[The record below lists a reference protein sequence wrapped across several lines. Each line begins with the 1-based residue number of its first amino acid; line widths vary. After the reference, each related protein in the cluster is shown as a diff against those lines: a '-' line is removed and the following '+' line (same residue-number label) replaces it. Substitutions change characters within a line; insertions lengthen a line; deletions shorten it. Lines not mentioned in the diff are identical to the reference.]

1 MANTLND
8 LYLKYTNK
16 VVSSLEKDRYFQY
29 MYEILSAGDNR
40 FQHSSQVMHKQI
52 DEKWLNT
59 IEDSLDSINNIIE
72 KPRRFITTKEE
83 VVPVSLAKKITAD
96 SVRHLSQN
104 TQFIAASEDGD
115 VHPTRILNV
124 TMDETYDL
132 YENRF
137 IYHLIQRLVTFID
150 KRTDVLFWST
160 GDEKRNVMTM
170 ESKIE
175 DGYEEIEY
183 KLEMRIK
190 NRQSFAEN
198 ESDNMTLFMRID
210 RVRRRVMALKNSS
223 FCSIMAGCSKVR
235 SPIQRTNLIMKD
247 PDYRN
252 CYKLWQFIES
262 YDEVGYSI
270 DIRNTNIEYDE
281 DYLTNMYINLITN
294 YVVFKSLLEMDK
306 RDVLSE
312 TVKKHK
318 VLKPKFVKVIN
329 EEEVNPE
336 DFDLEDVEVRQ
347 VIVEEVT
354 KAQLELQKKYDELQ
368 KTANE
373 IASQRDEMG
382 SRLETLAYQLE
393 TQLDDSERKLNEQKA
408 RLVEEQKKKE
418 EKLNLLRQ
426 EALDRVNAL
435 TETIVDY
442 EAKLQA
448 QHNTNQALTSEN
460 QKLVQARSVLD
471 SEKTALQERVQ
482 TLEADLKEAVSLK
495 ENALA
500 QAQADAKEKQ
510 QALAEKEEALKQC
523 QAAVDQAKSDRMLKE
538 AAELNLRA
546 QISARENADAQKAKT
561 EKANSELKDTIVTK
575 DEEIAQ
581 LKRKLE
587 QLNSENRTLF
597 SKLDREKSQRKESE
611 AKVRELTS
619 TLKKS
624 EKQNTKLINEVESER
639 KLRMKAEKKAEGT
652 VLSRYIIAK
661 LNGSNHEENGI

>member
-29 MYEILSAGDNR
+29 MFEMLAAGDNR

-52 DEKWLNT
+52 DEKWLNA
-59 IEDSLDSINNIIE
+59 IEESLDSINNIIE

-83 VVPVSLAKKITAD
+83 VVPVSLAKKISAD
-96 SVRHLSQN
+96 SIRHLSKN
-104 TQFIAASEDGD
+104 TQFIASSEDGD
-115 VHPTRILNV
+115 IHPTRILNV

-183 KLEMRIK
+183 RLEMKIK

-198 ESDNMTLFMRID
+198 ESDNMSLFMRID
-210 RVRRRVMALKNSS
+210 RIRRRVMALKNSS
-223 FCSIMAGCSKVR
+223 FCSIMSGCSKVR

-247 PDYRN
+247 PDYRK

-262 YDEVGYSI
+262 YEDVGYSI

-312 TVKKHK
+312 TLKKHK

-329 EEEVNPE
+329 EEEVKAE

-354 KAQLELQKKYDELQ
+354 KAQLELQKKFDALHAQLSEVVQ
-368 KTANE
+368 
-373 IASQRDEMG
+373 QRDDMG
-382 SRLETLAYQLE
+382 SQLETLGYQLE
-393 TQLDDSERKLNEQKA
+393 TQLEDSERKLKEQKEKLTA
-408 RLVEEQKKKE
+408 AHKEKE
-418 EKLNLLRQ
+418 EKLSLLRQ
-426 EALDRVNAL
+426 EALDQV
-435 TETIVDY
+435 
-442 EAKLQA
+442 
-448 QHNTNQALTSEN
+448 
-460 QKLVQARSVLD
+460 
-471 SEKTALQERVQ
+471 TALMAELEEKKIQ
-482 TLEADLKEAVSLK
+482 TQQQLHIIDELRNEKDEFVSDISSLK
-495 ENALA
+495 EENQSLTIQNNSLNERCITVEQENKQLLVQYE
-500 QAQADAKEKQ
+500 QASEDKKQAEVDKE
-510 QALAEKEEALKQC
+510 AAMKQC
-523 QAAVDQAKSDRMLKE
+523 REAEDQAKRDQMLKE
-538 AAELNLRA
+538 AAELNLQA
-546 QISARENADAQKAKT
+546 QIRAKQDTDLENQKLLKEKEELQNTIAD
-561 EKANSELKDTIVTK
+561 KDA
-575 DEEIAQ
+575 EIAALQ
-581 LKRKLE
+581 KKLE
-587 QLNSENRTLF
+587 QLSAETRSVST
-597 SKLDREKSQRKESE
+597 KLDKEKSQRKESD
-611 AKVRELTS
+611 AKVRELTAS
-619 TLKKS
+619 LKKS
-624 EKQNTKLINEVESER
+624 ETLCTKLSDEVESEKKR
-639 KLRMKAEKKAEGT
+639 RMKAEKKAGGT

-661 LNGSNHEENGI
+661 LNGSANEENS

>member
-29 MYEILSAGDNR
+29 MFEMLSAGDNR

-52 DEKWLNT
+52 DEKWLNA
-59 IEDSLDSINNIIE
+59 IEESLDSINNIIE

-83 VVPVSLAKKITAD
+83 VVPVSLAKKISAD
-96 SVRHLSQN
+96 SIRHLSQN
-104 TQFIAASEDGD
+104 TQFIASSEDGD
-115 VHPTRILNV
+115 IHPTRILNV
-124 TMDETYDL
+124 AMDETYDL

-183 KLEMRIK
+183 RLEMKIK

-198 ESDNMTLFMRID
+198 ESDNMSLFMRID
-210 RVRRRVMALKNSS
+210 RIRRRVMALKNSS
-223 FCSIMAGCSKVR
+223 FCSIMSGCSKVR

-247 PDYRN
+247 PDYRK

-262 YDEVGYSI
+262 YEDVGYSI

-312 TVKKHK
+312 TLKKHK

-329 EEEVNPE
+329 EEEVKAE

-354 KAQLELQKKYDELQ
+354 KAQLELQKKFDALHAQLSEVVQ
-368 KTANE
+368 
-373 IASQRDEMG
+373 QRDDMG
-382 SRLETLAYQLE
+382 SQLETLGYQLE
-393 TQLDDSERKLNEQKA
+393 TQLEDSERKLKEQKEKLTA
-408 RLVEEQKKKE
+408 AHKEKE
-418 EKLNLLRQ
+418 EKLSLLRQ
-426 EALDRVNAL
+426 EALDQV
-435 TETIVDY
+435 
-442 EAKLQA
+442 
-448 QHNTNQALTSEN
+448 
-460 QKLVQARSVLD
+460 
-471 SEKTALQERVQ
+471 TALMAELEEKKIQ
-482 TLEADLKEAVSLK
+482 TQQQMHIIDELRNEKDEFVSDISSLK
-495 ENALA
+495 EENQSLTIQNNSLTERCLTVEQENKQLLVQYE
-500 QAQADAKEKQ
+500 QASEDKKQAEVDKE
-510 QALAEKEEALKQC
+510 AAMKQC
-523 QAAVDQAKSDRMLKE
+523 REAEDQAKRDQMLKE
-538 AAELNLRA
+538 AAELNLQA
-546 QISARENADAQKAKT
+546 QIRAKQDTDLENQKLLKDNEELQNTIADKDAQ
-561 EKANSELKDTIVTK
+561 
-575 DEEIAQ
+575 IAALQ
-581 LKRKLE
+581 KKLE
-587 QLNSENRTLF
+587 QLSAETRSVST
-597 SKLDREKSQRKESE
+597 KLDKEKSQRKESD
-611 AKVRELTS
+611 AKVRELTAS
-619 TLKKS
+619 LKKS
-624 EKQNTKLINEVESER
+624 ETLCTKLSDEVESEKKR
-639 KLRMKAEKKAEGT
+639 RMKAEKKAGGT

-661 LNGSNHEENGI
+661 LNGSANEENS

>member
-183 KLEMRIK
+183 KLEMKIK

-329 EEEVNPE
+329 EEEVKAE

-393 TQLDDSERKLNEQKA
+393 TQLDDSERKLKEQKA

-561 EKANSELKDTIVTK
+561 EQANSELKDTIVTK

-624 EKQNTKLINEVESER
+624 ETQNTKLINEVESER

>member
-29 MYEILSAGDNR
+29 MYEMLSAGDNR

-59 IEDSLDSINNIIE
+59 IEDTLDSINNIIE

-104 TQFIAASEDGD
+104 TQFIAATEDGD

-124 TMDETYDL
+124 TVDETYDL

-183 KLEMRIK
+183 KLEMKIK

-198 ESDNMTLFMRID
+198 ESDNMNLFMRID
-210 RVRRRVMALKNSS
+210 RVRRRVMALKTSS

-281 DYLTNMYINLITN
+281 DYLTNMYVNLITN

-312 TVKKHK
+312 TLKKHK

-329 EEEVNPE
+329 EEEVKPE

-354 KAQLELQKKYDELQ
+354 KAQLELQKKFDELNAKMQ
-368 KTANE
+368 DVVA
-373 IASQRDEMG
+373 QRDEMG
-382 SRLETLAYQLE
+382 SQLETLGYQLE
-393 TQLDDSERKLNEQKA
+393 TQLDDSERKLKEQRA
-408 RLVEEQKKKE
+408 
-418 EKLNLLRQ
+418 KLNEAYKEKETKLDLLRQ
-426 EALDRVNAL
+426 EAVDRAVAL
-435 TETIVDY
+435 EKEMQDYQQQIADQLKTNSELALANESLQKDNSSLSETNTDLHKQLSQLQMEYQQACDTRDQALQTAESY
-442 EAKLQA
+442 EKAKLQA
-448 QHNTNQALTSEN
+448 
-460 QKLVQARSVLD
+460 
-471 SEKTALQERVQ
+471 
-482 TLEADLKEAVSLK
+482 
-495 ENALA
+495 
-500 QAQADAKEKQ
+500 
-510 QALAEKEEALKQC
+510 
-523 QAAVDQAKSDRMLKE
+523 
-538 AAELNLRA
+538 
-546 QISARENADAQKAKT
+546 
-561 EKANSELKDTIVTK
+561 
-575 DEEIAQ
+575 
-581 LKRKLE
+581 
-587 QLNSENRTLF
+587 
-597 SKLDREKSQRKESE
+597 
-611 AKVRELTS
+611 
-619 TLKKS
+619 
-624 EKQNTKLINEVESER
+624 
-639 KLRMKAEKKAEGT
+639 
-652 VLSRYIIAK
+652 
-661 LNGSNHEENGI
+661 

>member
-29 MYEILSAGDNR
+29 MYEMLSAGDNR

-59 IEDSLDSINNIIE
+59 IEDTLDSINNIIE

-104 TQFIAASEDGD
+104 TQFIAATEDGD
-115 VHPTRILNV
+115 VHPTRVLNV
-124 TMDETYDL
+124 TVDETYDL

-183 KLEMRIK
+183 KLEMKIK

-198 ESDNMTLFMRID
+198 ESDNMNLFMRID
-210 RVRRRVMALKNSS
+210 RVRRRVMALKTSS

-281 DYLTNMYINLITN
+281 DYLTNMYVNLITN

-312 TVKKHK
+312 TLKKHK

-329 EEEVNPE
+329 EEEVKPE

-354 KAQLELQKKYDELQ
+354 KAQLELQKKFDELNAKMQ
-368 KTANE
+368 DVVA
-373 IASQRDEMG
+373 QRDEMG
-382 SRLETLAYQLE
+382 SQLETLGYQLE
-393 TQLDDSERKLNEQKA
+393 TQLDDSERKLKEQRA
-408 RLVEEQKKKE
+408 
-418 EKLNLLRQ
+418 KLNETHKEKEAKLDLLRQ
-426 EALDRVNAL
+426 EAVDRAVALEKEMQDYQQQIADQLKTNSELALVNESLQKDNSSLSETNTDLHKQLSQLQMEYQQACDTRDQAL
-435 TETIVDY
+435 QMAESY
-442 EAKLQA
+442 EKAKLQA
-448 QHNTNQALTSEN
+448 EE
-460 QKLVQARSVLD
+460 
-471 SEKTALQERVQ
+471 EKETALRQY
-482 TLEADLKEAVSLK
+482 
-495 ENALA
+495 
-500 QAQADAKEKQ
+500 Q
-510 QALAEKEEALKQC
+510 QASDE
-523 QAAVDQAKSDRMLKE
+523 AKSDRMLKE
-538 AAELNLRA
+538 AAELNLQA
-546 QISARENADAQKAKT
+546 QLRVMHDIQDEN
-561 EKANSELKDTIVTK
+561 TK
-575 DEEIAQ
+575 IHNENTQLNAVIGERDEEIAA
-581 LKRKLE
+581 LKK
-587 QLNSENRTLF
+587 QIAVLNSEKRSL
-597 SKLDREKSQRKESE
+597 SDKLDKEKNQRKESD
-611 AKVRELTS
+611 AKVRSLQAD
-619 TLKKS
+619 LKKTDTACRNLN
-624 EKQNTKLINEVESER
+624 KEVESER
-639 KLRMKAEKKAEGT
+639 KLRLKAEKKAEGT

-661 LNGSNHEENGI
+661 LNGSANDENNS

>member
-29 MYEILSAGDNR
+29 MFEMLSAGDNR

-52 DEKWLNT
+52 DEKWLNA
-59 IEDSLDSINNIIE
+59 IEESLDSINNIIE

-83 VVPVSLAKKITAD
+83 VVPVSLAKKISAD
-96 SVRHLSQN
+96 SIRHLSKN
-104 TQFIAASEDGD
+104 TQFIASSEDGD
-115 VHPTRILNV
+115 IHPTRILNV
-124 TMDETYDL
+124 AMDETYDL

-183 KLEMRIK
+183 RLEMKIK

-198 ESDNMTLFMRID
+198 ESDNMSLFMRID
-210 RVRRRVMALKNSS
+210 RIRRRVMALKNSS
-223 FCSIMAGCSKVR
+223 LCSIMSGCSKVR

-247 PDYRN
+247 PDYRK

-262 YDEVGYSI
+262 YEDVGYSI

-312 TVKKHK
+312 TLKKHK

-329 EEEVNPE
+329 EEEVKAE

-354 KAQLELQKKYDELQ
+354 KAQLELQKKFDALHAQLSEVVQ
-368 KTANE
+368 
-373 IASQRDEMG
+373 QRDDMG
-382 SRLETLAYQLE
+382 SQLETLGYQLE
-393 TQLDDSERKLNEQKA
+393 TQLEDSERKLKEQKEKLTA
-408 RLVEEQKKKE
+408 AHKEKE
-418 EKLNLLRQ
+418 EKLSLLRQ
-426 EALDRVNAL
+426 EALDQV
-435 TETIVDY
+435 
-442 EAKLQA
+442 
-448 QHNTNQALTSEN
+448 
-460 QKLVQARSVLD
+460 
-471 SEKTALQERVQ
+471 TALMAELEEKKIQ
-482 TLEADLKEAVSLK
+482 TQQQLHIIDELRNEKDEFVSDISSLK
-495 ENALA
+495 EENQSLTIQNNSLNERCITVEQENKQLLVQYE
-500 QAQADAKEKQ
+500 QASEDKKQAEVDKE
-510 QALAEKEEALKQC
+510 AAMKQC
-523 QAAVDQAKSDRMLKE
+523 REAEDQAKRDQMLKE
-538 AAELNLRA
+538 AAELNLQA
-546 QISARENADAQKAKT
+546 QIRDKQDTDLENQKLLKEKEELQNTIAD
-561 EKANSELKDTIVTK
+561 KDA
-575 DEEIAQ
+575 EIAALQ
-581 LKRKLE
+581 KKLE
-587 QLNSENRTLF
+587 QLSAETRSVST
-597 SKLDREKSQRKESE
+597 KLDKEKSQRKESD
-611 AKVRELTS
+611 AKVRELTAS
-619 TLKKS
+619 LKKS
-624 EKQNTKLINEVESER
+624 ETLCTKLSDEVESEKKR
-639 KLRMKAEKKAEGT
+639 RMKAEKKAGGT

-661 LNGSNHEENGI
+661 LNGSANEENS

>member
-29 MYEILSAGDNR
+29 MFEMLAAGDNR

-52 DEKWLNT
+52 DEKWLNA
-59 IEDSLDSINNIIE
+59 IEESLDSINNIIE

-83 VVPVSLAKKITAD
+83 VVPVSLAKKISAD
-96 SVRHLSQN
+96 SIRHLSKN
-104 TQFIAASEDGD
+104 TQFIASSEDGD
-115 VHPTRILNV
+115 IHPTRILNV
-124 TMDETYDL
+124 AMDETYDL

-183 KLEMRIK
+183 RLEMKIK

-198 ESDNMTLFMRID
+198 ESDNMSLFMRID
-210 RVRRRVMALKNSS
+210 RIRRRVMALKNSS
-223 FCSIMAGCSKVR
+223 FCSIMSGCSKVR

-247 PDYRN
+247 PDYRK

-262 YDEVGYSI
+262 YEDVGYSI

-312 TVKKHK
+312 TLKKHK

-329 EEEVNPE
+329 EEEVKAE

-354 KAQLELQKKYDELQ
+354 KAQLELQKKFDALHAQLSEVVQ
-368 KTANE
+368 
-373 IASQRDEMG
+373 QRDDMG
-382 SRLETLAYQLE
+382 SQLETLGYQLE
-393 TQLDDSERKLNEQKA
+393 TQLEDSERKLKEQKEKLTA
-408 RLVEEQKKKE
+408 AHKEKE
-418 EKLNLLRQ
+418 EKLSLLRQ
-426 EALDRVNAL
+426 EALDQV
-435 TETIVDY
+435 
-442 EAKLQA
+442 
-448 QHNTNQALTSEN
+448 
-460 QKLVQARSVLD
+460 
-471 SEKTALQERVQ
+471 TALMAELEEKKIQ
-482 TLEADLKEAVSLK
+482 TQQQMHIIDELRNEKDEFVSDISSLK
-495 ENALA
+495 EENQSLTIQNNSLTERCLTVEQENKQLLVQYE
-500 QAQADAKEKQ
+500 QASEDKKQAEVDKE
-510 QALAEKEEALKQC
+510 AAMKQC
-523 QAAVDQAKSDRMLKE
+523 REAEDQAKRDQMLKE
-538 AAELNLRA
+538 AAELNLQA
-546 QISARENADAQKAKT
+546 QIRAKQDTDLENQKLLKDNEELQNTIADKDAQ
-561 EKANSELKDTIVTK
+561 
-575 DEEIAQ
+575 IAALQ
-581 LKRKLE
+581 KKLE
-587 QLNSENRTLF
+587 QLSAENRSVST
-597 SKLDREKSQRKESE
+597 KLDKEKSQRKESD
-611 AKVRELTS
+611 AKVRELTAS
-619 TLKKS
+619 LKKS
-624 EKQNTKLINEVESER
+624 ETLCTKLSDEVESEKKR
-639 KLRMKAEKKAEGT
+639 RMKAEKKAGGT

-661 LNGSNHEENGI
+661 LNGSANEENS

>member
-29 MYEILSAGDNR
+29 MFEMLSAGDNR

-52 DEKWLNT
+52 DEKWLNA
-59 IEDSLDSINNIIE
+59 IEESLDSINNIIE

-83 VVPVSLAKKITAD
+83 VVPVSLAKKISAD
-96 SVRHLSQN
+96 SIRHLSKN
-104 TQFIAASEDGD
+104 TQFIASSEDGD
-115 VHPTRILNV
+115 IHPTRILNV
-124 TMDETYDL
+124 AMDETYDL

-183 KLEMRIK
+183 RLEMKIK

-198 ESDNMTLFMRID
+198 ESDNMSLFMRID
-210 RVRRRVMALKNSS
+210 RIRRRVMALKNSS
-223 FCSIMAGCSKVR
+223 FCSIMSGCSKVR

-247 PDYRN
+247 PDYRK

-262 YDEVGYSI
+262 YEDVGYSI

-312 TVKKHK
+312 TLKKHK

-329 EEEVNPE
+329 EEEVKAE

-354 KAQLELQKKYDELQ
+354 KAQLELQKKFDALHAQLSEVVQ
-368 KTANE
+368 
-373 IASQRDEMG
+373 QRDDMG
-382 SRLETLAYQLE
+382 SQLETLGYQLE
-393 TQLDDSERKLNEQKA
+393 TQLEDSERKLKEQKEKLTA
-408 RLVEEQKKKE
+408 AHKEKE
-418 EKLNLLRQ
+418 EKLSLLRQ
-426 EALDRVNAL
+426 EALDQV
-435 TETIVDY
+435 
-442 EAKLQA
+442 
-448 QHNTNQALTSEN
+448 
-460 QKLVQARSVLD
+460 
-471 SEKTALQERVQ
+471 TALMAELEEKKIQ
-482 TLEADLKEAVSLK
+482 TQQQLHIIDELRNEKDEFVSDISSLK
-495 ENALA
+495 EENQSLTIQNNSLNERCITVEQENKQLLVQYE
-500 QAQADAKEKQ
+500 QASEDKKQAEVDKE
-510 QALAEKEEALKQC
+510 AAIKQC
-523 QAAVDQAKSDRMLKE
+523 REAEDQAKRDQMLKE
-538 AAELNLRA
+538 AAELNLQA
-546 QISARENADAQKAKT
+546 QIRAKQDTDLENQKLLKEKEELQNTIAD
-561 EKANSELKDTIVTK
+561 KDA
-575 DEEIAQ
+575 EIAALQ
-581 LKRKLE
+581 KKLE
-587 QLNSENRTLF
+587 QLSAETRSVST
-597 SKLDREKSQRKESE
+597 KLDKEKSQRKESD
-611 AKVRELTS
+611 AKVRELTAS
-619 TLKKS
+619 LKKS
-624 EKQNTKLINEVESER
+624 ETLCTKLSDEVESEKKR
-639 KLRMKAEKKAEGT
+639 RMKAEKKAGGT

-661 LNGSNHEENGI
+661 LNGSANEENS

>member
-29 MYEILSAGDNR
+29 MYEMLSAGDNR

-104 TQFIAASEDGD
+104 TQFIAATEDGD

-124 TMDETYDL
+124 TVDETYDL

-170 ESKIE
+170 ESRIE
-175 DGYEEIEY
+175 DGYEQIEY
-183 KLEMRIK
+183 KLEMKIK

-198 ESDNMTLFMRID
+198 EADNMALFMRID
-210 RVRRRVMALKNSS
+210 RVRRRVMALKTSS

-262 YDEVGYSI
+262 YEEIGYSI

-312 TVKKHK
+312 TLKKHK

-329 EEEVNPE
+329 EEEVKAE
-336 DFDLEDVEVRQ
+336 DFDLEDVEVKQ

-354 KAQLELQKKYDELQ
+354 KAQLELQKRLDELNR
-368 KTANE
+368 KLAE
-373 IASQRDEMG
+373 IAGQRDEMG
-382 SRLETLAYQLE
+382 EKLETLAYQLE
-393 TQLDDSERKLNEQKA
+393 TQLDDSERKLKEQ
-408 RLVEEQKKKE
+408 RLKLMEVHKQKE
-418 EKLNLLRQ
+418 AKLNLLRQ
-426 EALDRVNAL
+426 EALDQVNGLLAEAADYRQKLQQKQMENEKLVSSNSAL
-435 TETIVDY
+435 MEENSQLVHTGNTLQADLASMKESCCNLEKEKQEAIQQ
-442 EAKLQA
+442 AKLNA
-448 QHNTNQALTSEN
+448 Q
-460 QKLVQARSVLD
+460 
-471 SEKTALQERVQ
+471 
-482 TLEADLKEAVSLK
+482 
-495 ENALA
+495 
-500 QAQADAKEKQ
+500 EKQ
-510 QALAEKEEALKQC
+510 QAFIEKEKALR
-523 QAAVDQAKSDRMLKE
+523 QAQQAVDQAKGDRMLKE
-538 AAELNLRA
+538 AAELNLQA
-546 QISARENADAQKAKT
+546 QVRAREDAQAAHKKEQKINDDLRNALT
-561 EKANSELKDTIVTK
+561 AK
-575 DEEIAQ
+575 DEEIAA
-581 LKRKLE
+581 LMKKLE
-587 QLNSENRTLF
+587 QLTGENHSLTD
-597 SKLDREKSQRKESE
+597 KLDHEKRVRKQSDG
-611 AKVRELTS
+611 KVRELQS
-619 TLKKS
+619 SLKKS
-624 EKQNTKLINEVESER
+624 ETLCNQLSDDLESER
-639 KLRMKAEKKAEGT
+639 KRRAKAEKKAEGT

-661 LNGSNHEENGI
+661 LNGSINEENDS

>member
-29 MYEILSAGDNR
+29 MFEMLSAGDNR

-52 DEKWLNT
+52 DEKWLNA
-59 IEDSLDSINNIIE
+59 IEESLDSINNIIE

-83 VVPVSLAKKITAD
+83 VVPVSLAKKISAD
-96 SVRHLSQN
+96 SIRHLSKN
-104 TQFIAASEDGD
+104 TQFIASSEDGD
-115 VHPTRILNV
+115 IHPTRILNV
-124 TMDETYDL
+124 AMDETYDL

-183 KLEMRIK
+183 RLEMKIK

-198 ESDNMTLFMRID
+198 ESDNMSLFMRID
-210 RVRRRVMALKNSS
+210 RIRRRVMALKNSS
-223 FCSIMAGCSKVR
+223 FCSIMSGCSKVR

-247 PDYRN
+247 PDYRK

-262 YDEVGYSI
+262 YEDVGYSI

-312 TVKKHK
+312 TLKKHK

-329 EEEVNPE
+329 EEEVNAE

-354 KAQLELQKKYDELQ
+354 KAQLELQKKFDALHAQLSEVVQ
-368 KTANE
+368 
-373 IASQRDEMG
+373 QRDDMG
-382 SRLETLAYQLE
+382 SQLETLGYQLE
-393 TQLDDSERKLNEQKA
+393 TQLEDSERKLKEQKEKLTA
-408 RLVEEQKKKE
+408 AHKEKE
-418 EKLNLLRQ
+418 EKLSLLRQ
-426 EALDRVNAL
+426 EALDQV
-435 TETIVDY
+435 
-442 EAKLQA
+442 
-448 QHNTNQALTSEN
+448 
-460 QKLVQARSVLD
+460 
-471 SEKTALQERVQ
+471 TALMAELEEKKIQ
-482 TLEADLKEAVSLK
+482 TQQQLHIIDELRNEKDEFVSDISSLK
-495 ENALA
+495 EENQSLTIQNNSLNERCITVEQENKQLLVQYE
-500 QAQADAKEKQ
+500 QASEDKKQAEVDKE
-510 QALAEKEEALKQC
+510 AAMKQC
-523 QAAVDQAKSDRMLKE
+523 REAEDQAKRDQMLKE
-538 AAELNLRA
+538 AAELNLQA
-546 QISARENADAQKAKT
+546 QIRAKQDTDLENQKLLKEKEELQNTIAD
-561 EKANSELKDTIVTK
+561 KDA
-575 DEEIAQ
+575 EIAALQ
-581 LKRKLE
+581 KKLE
-587 QLNSENRTLF
+587 QLSAETRSVST
-597 SKLDREKSQRKESE
+597 KLDKEKSQRKESD
-611 AKVRELTS
+611 AKVRELTAS
-619 TLKKS
+619 LKKS
-624 EKQNTKLINEVESER
+624 ETLCTKLSDEVESEKKR
-639 KLRMKAEKKAEGT
+639 RMKAEKKAGGT

-661 LNGSNHEENGI
+661 LNGSANEENS

>member
-29 MYEILSAGDNR
+29 MFEMLSAGDNR

-52 DEKWLNT
+52 DEKWLNA
-59 IEDSLDSINNIIE
+59 IEESLDSINNIIE

-83 VVPVSLAKKITAD
+83 VVPVSLAKKISAD
-96 SVRHLSQN
+96 SIRHLSKN
-104 TQFIAASEDGD
+104 TQFIASSEDGD
-115 VHPTRILNV
+115 IHPTRILNV
-124 TMDETYDL
+124 AMDETYDL

-183 KLEMRIK
+183 RLEMKIK

-198 ESDNMTLFMRID
+198 ESDNMSLFMRID
-210 RVRRRVMALKNSS
+210 RIRRRVMALKNSS
-223 FCSIMAGCSKVR
+223 FCSIMSGCSKVR

-247 PDYRN
+247 PDYRK

-262 YDEVGYSI
+262 YEDVGYSI

-312 TVKKHK
+312 TLKKHK
-318 VLKPKFVKVIN
+318 VLKTKFVKVIN
-329 EEEVNPE
+329 EEEVKAE

-354 KAQLELQKKYDELQ
+354 KAQLELQKKFDALHAQLSEVVQ
-368 KTANE
+368 
-373 IASQRDEMG
+373 QRDDMG
-382 SRLETLAYQLE
+382 SQLETLGYQLE
-393 TQLDDSERKLNEQKA
+393 TQLEDSERKLKEQKEKLTA
-408 RLVEEQKKKE
+408 AHKEKE
-418 EKLNLLRQ
+418 EKLSLLRQ
-426 EALDRVNAL
+426 EALDQV
-435 TETIVDY
+435 
-442 EAKLQA
+442 
-448 QHNTNQALTSEN
+448 
-460 QKLVQARSVLD
+460 
-471 SEKTALQERVQ
+471 TALMAELEEKKIQ
-482 TLEADLKEAVSLK
+482 TQQQLHIIDELRNEKDEFVSDISSLK
-495 ENALA
+495 EENQSLTIQNNSLNERCITVEQENKQLLVQYE
-500 QAQADAKEKQ
+500 QASEDKKQAEVDKE
-510 QALAEKEEALKQC
+510 AAMKQC
-523 QAAVDQAKSDRMLKE
+523 REAEDQAKRDQMLKE
-538 AAELNLRA
+538 AAELNLQA
-546 QISARENADAQKAKT
+546 QIRAKQDTDLENQKLLKEKEELQNTIAD
-561 EKANSELKDTIVTK
+561 KDA
-575 DEEIAQ
+575 EIAALQ
-581 LKRKLE
+581 KKLE
-587 QLNSENRTLF
+587 QLSAETRSVST
-597 SKLDREKSQRKESE
+597 KLDKEKSQRKESD
-611 AKVRELTS
+611 AKVRELTAS
-619 TLKKS
+619 LKKS
-624 EKQNTKLINEVESER
+624 ETLCTKLSDEVESEKKR
-639 KLRMKAEKKAEGT
+639 RMKAEKKAGGT

-661 LNGSNHEENGI
+661 LNGSANEENS

>member
-29 MYEILSAGDNR
+29 MFEMLSAGDNR

-52 DEKWLNT
+52 DEKWLNA
-59 IEDSLDSINNIIE
+59 IEESLDSINNIIE

-83 VVPVSLAKKITAD
+83 VVPVSLAKKISAD
-96 SVRHLSQN
+96 SIRHLSKN
-104 TQFIAASEDGD
+104 TQFIASSEDGD
-115 VHPTRILNV
+115 IHPTRILNV
-124 TMDETYDL
+124 AMDETYDL

-183 KLEMRIK
+183 RLEMKIK

-198 ESDNMTLFMRID
+198 ESDNMSLFMRID
-210 RVRRRVMALKNSS
+210 RIRRRVMALKNSS
-223 FCSIMAGCSKVR
+223 FCSIMSGCSKVR

-247 PDYRN
+247 PDYRK

-262 YDEVGYSI
+262 YEDVGYSI

-312 TVKKHK
+312 TLKKHK

-329 EEEVNPE
+329 EEEVKAE

-354 KAQLELQKKYDELQ
+354 KAQLELQKKFDALHAQLSEVVQ
-368 KTANE
+368 
-373 IASQRDEMG
+373 QRDDMG
-382 SRLETLAYQLE
+382 SQLETLGYQLE
-393 TQLDDSERKLNEQKA
+393 TQLEDSERKLKEQKEKLTA
-408 RLVEEQKKKE
+408 AHKEKE
-418 EKLNLLRQ
+418 EKLSLLRQ
-426 EALDRVNAL
+426 EALDQV
-435 TETIVDY
+435 
-442 EAKLQA
+442 
-448 QHNTNQALTSEN
+448 
-460 QKLVQARSVLD
+460 
-471 SEKTALQERVQ
+471 TALMAELEEKKIQ
-482 TLEADLKEAVSLK
+482 TQQQMHIIDELRNEKDEFVSDISSLK
-495 ENALA
+495 EENQSLTIQNNSLNERCITVEQENKQLLVQYE
-500 QAQADAKEKQ
+500 QASEDKKQAEVDKE
-510 QALAEKEEALKQC
+510 AAMKQC
-523 QAAVDQAKSDRMLKE
+523 REAEDQAKRDQMLKE
-538 AAELNLRA
+538 AAELNLQA
-546 QISARENADAQKAKT
+546 QIRAKQDTDLENQKLLKEKEELQNTIAD
-561 EKANSELKDTIVTK
+561 KDA
-575 DEEIAQ
+575 EIAALQ
-581 LKRKLE
+581 KKLE
-587 QLNSENRTLF
+587 QLSAETRSVST
-597 SKLDREKSQRKESE
+597 KLDKEKSQRKESD
-611 AKVRELTS
+611 AKVRELTAS
-619 TLKKS
+619 LKKS
-624 EKQNTKLINEVESER
+624 ETLCTKLSDEVESEKKR
-639 KLRMKAEKKAEGT
+639 RMKAEKKAGGT

-661 LNGSNHEENGI
+661 LNGSANEENS

>member
-29 MYEILSAGDNR
+29 MFEMLSAGDNR

-52 DEKWLNT
+52 DEKWLNA
-59 IEDSLDSINNIIE
+59 IEESLDSINNIIE

-83 VVPVSLAKKITAD
+83 VVPVSLAKKISAD
-96 SVRHLSQN
+96 SIRHLSKN
-104 TQFIAASEDGD
+104 TQFIASSEDGD
-115 VHPTRILNV
+115 IHPTRILNV
-124 TMDETYDL
+124 AMDETYDL

-183 KLEMRIK
+183 RLEMKIK

-198 ESDNMTLFMRID
+198 ESDNMSLFMRID
-210 RVRRRVMALKNSS
+210 RIRRRVMALKNSS
-223 FCSIMAGCSKVR
+223 FCSIMSGCSKVR

-247 PDYRN
+247 PDYRK

-262 YDEVGYSI
+262 YEDVGYSI

-312 TVKKHK
+312 TLKKHK

-329 EEEVNPE
+329 EEEVKAE

-354 KAQLELQKKYDELQ
+354 KAQLELQKKFDALHAQLSEVVQ
-368 KTANE
+368 
-373 IASQRDEMG
+373 QRDDMG
-382 SRLETLAYQLE
+382 SQLETLGYQLE
-393 TQLDDSERKLNEQKA
+393 TQLEDSERKLKEQKEKLTA
-408 RLVEEQKKKE
+408 AHKEKE
-418 EKLNLLRQ
+418 EKLSLLRQ
-426 EALDRVNAL
+426 EALDQV
-435 TETIVDY
+435 
-442 EAKLQA
+442 
-448 QHNTNQALTSEN
+448 
-460 QKLVQARSVLD
+460 
-471 SEKTALQERVQ
+471 TALMAELEEKKIQ
-482 TLEADLKEAVSLK
+482 TQQQLHIIDELRNEKDEFVSDISSLK
-495 ENALA
+495 EENQSLTIQNNSLTERCLTVEQENKQLLVQYE
-500 QAQADAKEKQ
+500 QASEDKKQAEVDKE
-510 QALAEKEEALKQC
+510 AAMKQC
-523 QAAVDQAKSDRMLKE
+523 REAEDQAKRDQMLKE
-538 AAELNLRA
+538 AAELNLQA
-546 QISARENADAQKAKT
+546 QIRAKQDTDLENQKLLKEKEELQNTIAD
-561 EKANSELKDTIVTK
+561 KDA
-575 DEEIAQ
+575 EIAALQ
-581 LKRKLE
+581 KKLE
-587 QLNSENRTLF
+587 QLSAETRSVST
-597 SKLDREKSQRKESE
+597 KLDKEKSQRKESD
-611 AKVRELTS
+611 AKVRELTAS
-619 TLKKS
+619 LKKS
-624 EKQNTKLINEVESER
+624 ETLCTKLSDEVESEKKR
-639 KLRMKAEKKAEGT
+639 RMKAEKKAGGT

-661 LNGSNHEENGI
+661 LNGSANEENS

>member
-29 MYEILSAGDNR
+29 MFEMLSAGDNR

-52 DEKWLNT
+52 DEKWLNA
-59 IEDSLDSINNIIE
+59 IEESLDSINNIIE

-83 VVPVSLAKKITAD
+83 VVPVSLAKKISAD
-96 SVRHLSQN
+96 SIRHLSQN
-104 TQFIAASEDGD
+104 TQFIASSEDGD
-115 VHPTRILNV
+115 IHPTRILNV
-124 TMDETYDL
+124 AMDETYDL

-183 KLEMRIK
+183 RLEMKIK

-198 ESDNMTLFMRID
+198 ESDNMSLFMRID
-210 RVRRRVMALKNSS
+210 RIRRRVMALKNSS
-223 FCSIMAGCSKVR
+223 FCSIMSGCSKVR

-247 PDYRN
+247 PDYRK

-262 YDEVGYSI
+262 YEDVGYSI

-312 TVKKHK
+312 TLKKHK

-329 EEEVNPE
+329 EEEVKAE

-354 KAQLELQKKYDELQ
+354 KAQLELQKKFDALHAQLSEVVQ
-368 KTANE
+368 
-373 IASQRDEMG
+373 QRDDMG
-382 SRLETLAYQLE
+382 SQLETLGYQLE
-393 TQLDDSERKLNEQKA
+393 TQLEDSERKLKEQKEKLTA
-408 RLVEEQKKKE
+408 AHKEKE
-418 EKLNLLRQ
+418 EKLSLLRQ
-426 EALDRVNAL
+426 EALDQV
-435 TETIVDY
+435 
-442 EAKLQA
+442 
-448 QHNTNQALTSEN
+448 
-460 QKLVQARSVLD
+460 
-471 SEKTALQERVQ
+471 TALMAELEEKKIQ
-482 TLEADLKEAVSLK
+482 TQQQLHIIDELRNEKDEFVSDISSLK
-495 ENALA
+495 EENQSLTIQNNSLNERCITVEQENKQLLVQYE
-500 QAQADAKEKQ
+500 QASEDKKQAEVDKE
-510 QALAEKEEALKQC
+510 AAMKQC
-523 QAAVDQAKSDRMLKE
+523 REAEDQAKRDQMLKE
-538 AAELNLRA
+538 AAELNLQA
-546 QISARENADAQKAKT
+546 QIRAKQDTDLENQKLLKEKEELQNTIAD
-561 EKANSELKDTIVTK
+561 KDA
-575 DEEIAQ
+575 EIAALQ
-581 LKRKLE
+581 KKLE
-587 QLNSENRTLF
+587 QLSAETRSVST
-597 SKLDREKSQRKESE
+597 KLDKEKSQRKESD
-611 AKVRELTS
+611 AKVRELTAS
-619 TLKKS
+619 LKKS
-624 EKQNTKLINEVESER
+624 ETLCTKLSDEVESEKKR
-639 KLRMKAEKKAEGT
+639 RMKAEKKAGGT

-661 LNGSNHEENGI
+661 LNGSANEENS

>member
-29 MYEILSAGDNR
+29 MFEMLSAGDNR

-52 DEKWLNT
+52 DEKWLNA
-59 IEDSLDSINNIIE
+59 IEESLDSINNIIE

-83 VVPVSLAKKITAD
+83 VVPVSLAKKISAD
-96 SVRHLSQN
+96 SIRHLSKN
-104 TQFIAASEDGD
+104 TQFIASSEDGD
-115 VHPTRILNV
+115 IHPTRILNV
-124 TMDETYDL
+124 AMDETYDL

-183 KLEMRIK
+183 RLEMKIK

-198 ESDNMTLFMRID
+198 ESDNMSLFMRID
-210 RVRRRVMALKNSS
+210 RIRRRVMALKNSS
-223 FCSIMAGCSKVR
+223 FCSIMSGCSKVR

-247 PDYRN
+247 PDYRK

-262 YDEVGYSI
+262 YEDVGYSI

-312 TVKKHK
+312 TLKKHK

-329 EEEVNPE
+329 EEEVKAE

-354 KAQLELQKKYDELQ
+354 KAQLELQKKFDALHAQLSEVVQ
-368 KTANE
+368 
-373 IASQRDEMG
+373 QRDDMG
-382 SRLETLAYQLE
+382 SQLETLGYQLE
-393 TQLDDSERKLNEQKA
+393 TQLEDSERKLKEQKEKLTA
-408 RLVEEQKKKE
+408 AHKEKE
-418 EKLNLLRQ
+418 EKLSLLRQ
-426 EALDRVNAL
+426 EALDQV
-435 TETIVDY
+435 
-442 EAKLQA
+442 
-448 QHNTNQALTSEN
+448 
-460 QKLVQARSVLD
+460 
-471 SEKTALQERVQ
+471 TALMAELEEKKIQ
-482 TLEADLKEAVSLK
+482 TQQQLHIIDELRNEKDEFVSDISSLK
-495 ENALA
+495 EENQSLTIQNNSLNERCITVEQENKQLLVQYE
-500 QAQADAKEKQ
+500 QASEDKKQAEVDKE
-510 QALAEKEEALKQC
+510 AAMKQC
-523 QAAVDQAKSDRMLKE
+523 REAEDQAKRDQMLKE
-538 AAELNLRA
+538 AAELNLQA
-546 QISARENADAQKAKT
+546 QIRAKQDTDLENQKLLKEKEELQNTIAD
-561 EKANSELKDTIVTK
+561 KDA
-575 DEEIAQ
+575 EIAALQ
-581 LKRKLE
+581 KKLE
-587 QLNSENRTLF
+587 QLSAETRSVST
-597 SKLDREKSQRKESE
+597 KLDKEKSQRKESD
-611 AKVRELTS
+611 AKVRELTAS
-619 TLKKS
+619 LKMSETLC
-624 EKQNTKLINEVESER
+624 TKLSDEVESEKKR
-639 KLRMKAEKKAEGT
+639 RMKAEKKAGGT

-661 LNGSNHEENGI
+661 LNGSANEENS

>member
-368 KTANE
+368 KTASE

-382 SRLETLAYQLE
+382 SKLETLAYQLE
-393 TQLDDSERKLNEQKA
+393 TQLDDSERKLKEQKA
-408 RLVEEQKKKE
+408 KLVEEQKKKE

-448 QHNTNQALTSEN
+448 QHNTNQALISEN

-495 ENALA
+495 DSALA
-500 QAQADAKEKQ
+500 QAQADAKQKQ

-561 EKANSELKDTIVTK
+561 EQANSELKDTIGTK

-624 EKQNTKLINEVESER
+624 ETQNTKLINEVESER

>member
-29 MYEILSAGDNR
+29 MFEMLSAGDNR

-52 DEKWLNT
+52 DEKWLNA
-59 IEDSLDSINNIIE
+59 IEESLDSINNIIE

-83 VVPVSLAKKITAD
+83 VVPVSLAKKISAD
-96 SVRHLSQN
+96 SIRHLSQN
-104 TQFIAASEDGD
+104 TQFIASSEDGD
-115 VHPTRILNV
+115 IHPTRILNV

-183 KLEMRIK
+183 RLEMKIK

-198 ESDNMTLFMRID
+198 ESDNMSLFMRID
-210 RVRRRVMALKNSS
+210 RIRRRVMALKNSS
-223 FCSIMAGCSKVR
+223 FCSIMSGCSKVR

-247 PDYRN
+247 PDYRK

-262 YDEVGYSI
+262 YEDVGYSI

-312 TVKKHK
+312 TLKKHK

-329 EEEVNPE
+329 EEEVKAE

-354 KAQLELQKKYDELQ
+354 KAQLELQKKFDALHAQLSEVVQ
-368 KTANE
+368 
-373 IASQRDEMG
+373 QRDDMG
-382 SRLETLAYQLE
+382 SQLETLGYQLE
-393 TQLDDSERKLNEQKA
+393 TQLEDSERKLKEQKEKLTA
-408 RLVEEQKKKE
+408 AHKEKE
-418 EKLNLLRQ
+418 EKLSLLRQ
-426 EALDRVNAL
+426 EALDQVTALMAELEEMKIQTQQQLQDNNELRNENEAL
-435 TETIVDY
+435 TGEIASVK
-442 EAKLQA
+442 E
-448 QHNTNQALTSEN
+448 EN
-460 QKLVQARSVLD
+460 QSLRDHNSSLNERCLSVEQENKQLLVQYEQA
-471 SEKTALQERVQ
+471 SEDKKQAET
-482 TLEADLKEAVSLK
+482 DKEA
-495 ENALA
+495 
-500 QAQADAKEKQ
+500 
-510 QALAEKEEALKQC
+510 ALKQC
-523 QAAVDQAKSDRMLKE
+523 REAEDQAKRDQMLKE
-538 AAELNLRA
+538 AAELNLQA
-546 QISARENADAQKAKT
+546 QIRAKQDTDLENQKLLKDKEELQNTISDKDAQ
-561 EKANSELKDTIVTK
+561 
-575 DEEIAQ
+575 IAALQ
-581 LKRKLE
+581 KILE
-587 QLNSENRTLF
+587 QLSAENRSVS
-597 SKLDREKSQRKESE
+597 SKLDKEKSQRKESD
-611 AKVRELTS
+611 AKIRELTAS
-619 TLKKS
+619 LKKS
-624 EKQNTKLINEVESER
+624 ETLCTKLSDEVESEKKR
-639 KLRMKAEKKAEGT
+639 RMKAEKKAEGT

-661 LNGSNHEENGI
+661 LNGSANEENS

>member
-29 MYEILSAGDNR
+29 MFEMLSAGDNR

-52 DEKWLNT
+52 DEKWLNA
-59 IEDSLDSINNIIE
+59 IEESLDSINNIIE

-83 VVPVSLAKKITAD
+83 VVPVSLAKKISAD
-96 SVRHLSQN
+96 SIRHLSKN
-104 TQFIAASEDGD
+104 TQFIASSEDGD
-115 VHPTRILNV
+115 IHPTRILNV
-124 TMDETYDL
+124 AMDETYDL

-183 KLEMRIK
+183 RLEMKIK

-198 ESDNMTLFMRID
+198 ESDNMSLFMRID
-210 RVRRRVMALKNSS
+210 RIRRRVMALKNSS
-223 FCSIMAGCSKVR
+223 FCSIMSGCSKVR

-247 PDYRN
+247 PDYRK

-262 YDEVGYSI
+262 YEDVGYSI

-312 TVKKHK
+312 TLKKHK

-329 EEEVNPE
+329 EEEVKAE

-354 KAQLELQKKYDELQ
+354 KAQLELQKKFDALHAQLSEVVQ
-368 KTANE
+368 
-373 IASQRDEMG
+373 QRDDMG
-382 SRLETLAYQLE
+382 SQLETLGYQLE
-393 TQLDDSERKLNEQKA
+393 TQLEDSERKLKEQKEKLTA
-408 RLVEEQKKKE
+408 AHKEKE
-418 EKLNLLRQ
+418 EKLSLLRQ
-426 EALDRVNAL
+426 EALDQV
-435 TETIVDY
+435 
-442 EAKLQA
+442 
-448 QHNTNQALTSEN
+448 
-460 QKLVQARSVLD
+460 
-471 SEKTALQERVQ
+471 TALMAELEEKKIQ
-482 TLEADLKEAVSLK
+482 TQQQMHIIDELRNEKDEFVSDISSLK
-495 ENALA
+495 EENQSLTIQNNSLTERCLTVEQENKQLLVQYE
-500 QAQADAKEKQ
+500 QASEDKKQAEVDKE
-510 QALAEKEEALKQC
+510 AAIKQC
-523 QAAVDQAKSDRMLKE
+523 REAEDQAKRDQMLKE
-538 AAELNLRA
+538 AAELNLQA
-546 QISARENADAQKAKT
+546 QIRAKQDTDLENQKLLKDNEELQNTIADKDAQ
-561 EKANSELKDTIVTK
+561 
-575 DEEIAQ
+575 IAALQ
-581 LKRKLE
+581 KKLE
-587 QLNSENRTLF
+587 QLSAENRSVST
-597 SKLDREKSQRKESE
+597 KLDKEKSQRKESD
-611 AKVRELTS
+611 AKVRELTAS
-619 TLKKS
+619 LKKS
-624 EKQNTKLINEVESER
+624 ETLCTKLSDEVESEKKR
-639 KLRMKAEKKAEGT
+639 RMKAEKKAEGT

-661 LNGSNHEENGI
+661 LNGSANEENS

>member
-29 MYEILSAGDNR
+29 MFEMLSAGDNR

-52 DEKWLNT
+52 DEKWLSM

-124 TMDETYDL
+124 TVDETYDL

-183 KLEMRIK
+183 KLEMKIK

-198 ESDNMTLFMRID
+198 ESDNMALFMRID
-210 RVRRRVMALKNSS
+210 RVRRRVMALKSSS
-223 FCSIMAGCSKVR
+223 FCSIMAGCAKVR

-312 TVKKHK
+312 TLKKHK

-329 EEEVNPE
+329 EEEVKAE

-354 KAQLELQKKYDELQ
+354 KAQLELQKKFDELNAKLQ
-368 KTANE
+368 DVA
-373 IASQRDEMG
+373 AQRDEMG
-382 SRLETLAYQLE
+382 SQLETLGYQLE
-393 TQLDDSERKLNEQKA
+393 TQLEDTERKLKEQKA
-408 RLVEEQKKKE
+408 KLVEAHKLKE
-418 EKLNLLRQ
+418 EKLNVLRQ
-426 EALDRVNAL
+426 EALDQVNDL
-435 TETIVDY
+435 M
-442 EAKLQA
+442 AKLTQA
-448 QHNTNQALTSEN
+448 QESAAAVHQENENLARINATLTAEKQADTDRR
-460 QKLVQARSVLD
+460 QKLEEKLAEVQETSQQ
-471 SEKTALQERVQ
+471 LQEHNAALS
-482 TLEADLKEAVSLK
+482 TL
-495 ENALA
+495 
-500 QAQADAKEKQ
+500 AKQSQEEMQ
-510 QALAEKEEALKQC
+510 QALADKDAAVKQC
-523 QAAVDQAKSDRMLKE
+523 QEAVDQAKTDRMLRE

-546 QISARENADAQKAKT
+546 QITARQ
-561 EKANSELKDTIVTK
+561 
-575 DEEIAQ
+575 DEEAKNLKAEQVNAQ
-581 LKRKLE
+581 LQEIIDAKDDEMTALRRTIE
-587 QLNSENRTLF
+587 QLTSEKYAL
-597 SKLDREKSQRKESE
+597 SEKLDREKKQRKESD
-611 AKVRELTS
+611 AKVRELS
-619 TLKKS
+619 ASVKKS
-624 EKQNTKLINEVESER
+624 DALNTKLNDELEVER
-639 KLRMKAEKKAEGT
+639 KKRLKAEKKAEGT

-661 LNGSNHEENGI
+661 LNGSANEENNS

>member
-29 MYEILSAGDNR
+29 MFEMLSAGDNR

-52 DEKWLNT
+52 DEKWLNA
-59 IEDSLDSINNIIE
+59 IEESLDSINNIIE

-83 VVPVSLAKKITAD
+83 VVPVSLAKKISAD
-96 SVRHLSQN
+96 SIRHLSKN
-104 TQFIAASEDGD
+104 TQFIASSEDGD
-115 VHPTRILNV
+115 IHPTRILNV

-183 KLEMRIK
+183 RLEMKIK

-198 ESDNMTLFMRID
+198 ESDNMSLFMRID
-210 RVRRRVMALKNSS
+210 RIRRRVMALKNSS
-223 FCSIMAGCSKVR
+223 FCSIMSGCSKVR

-247 PDYRN
+247 PDYRK

-262 YDEVGYSI
+262 YEDVGYSI

-312 TVKKHK
+312 TLKKHK

-329 EEEVNPE
+329 EEEVKAE

-354 KAQLELQKKYDELQ
+354 KAQLELQKKFDALHAQLSEVVQ
-368 KTANE
+368 
-373 IASQRDEMG
+373 QRDDMG
-382 SRLETLAYQLE
+382 SQLETLGYQLE
-393 TQLDDSERKLNEQKA
+393 TQLEDSERKLKEQKEKLTA
-408 RLVEEQKKKE
+408 AHKEKE
-418 EKLNLLRQ
+418 EKLSLLRQ
-426 EALDRVNAL
+426 EALDQV
-435 TETIVDY
+435 
-442 EAKLQA
+442 
-448 QHNTNQALTSEN
+448 
-460 QKLVQARSVLD
+460 
-471 SEKTALQERVQ
+471 TALMAELEEKKIQ
-482 TLEADLKEAVSLK
+482 TQQQLHIIDELRNEKDEFVSDISSLK
-495 ENALA
+495 EENQSLTIQNNSLNERCITVEQENKQLLVQYE
-500 QAQADAKEKQ
+500 QASEDKKQAEVDKE
-510 QALAEKEEALKQC
+510 AAMKQC
-523 QAAVDQAKSDRMLKE
+523 REAEDQAKRDQMLKE
-538 AAELNLRA
+538 AAELNLQA
-546 QISARENADAQKAKT
+546 QIRAKQDTDLENQKLLKEKEELQNTIAD
-561 EKANSELKDTIVTK
+561 KDA
-575 DEEIAQ
+575 EIAALQ
-581 LKRKLE
+581 KKLE
-587 QLNSENRTLF
+587 QLSAETRSVST
-597 SKLDREKSQRKESE
+597 KLDKEKSQRKESD
-611 AKVRELTS
+611 AKVIELTAS
-619 TLKKS
+619 LKKS
-624 EKQNTKLINEVESER
+624 ETLCTKLSYEVESEKKR
-639 KLRMKAEKKAEGT
+639 RMKAEKKAGGT

-661 LNGSNHEENGI
+661 LNGSANEENS

>member
-29 MYEILSAGDNR
+29 MFEMLSAGDNR

-52 DEKWLNT
+52 DEKWLNA
-59 IEDSLDSINNIIE
+59 IEESLDSINNIIE

-83 VVPVSLAKKITAD
+83 VVPVSLAKKISAD
-96 SVRHLSQN
+96 SIRHLSKN
-104 TQFIAASEDGD
+104 TQFIASSEDGD
-115 VHPTRILNV
+115 IHPTRILNV
-124 TMDETYDL
+124 AMDETYDL

-183 KLEMRIK
+183 RLEMKIK

-198 ESDNMTLFMRID
+198 ESDNMSLFMRID
-210 RVRRRVMALKNSS
+210 RIRRRVMALKNSS
-223 FCSIMAGCSKVR
+223 FCSIMSGCSKVR

-247 PDYRN
+247 PDYRK

-262 YDEVGYSI
+262 YEDVGYSI

-312 TVKKHK
+312 TLKKHK

-329 EEEVNPE
+329 EEEVKAE

-354 KAQLELQKKYDELQ
+354 KAQLELQKKFDALHAQLSEVVQ
-368 KTANE
+368 
-373 IASQRDEMG
+373 QRDDMG
-382 SRLETLAYQLE
+382 
-393 TQLDDSERKLNEQKA
+393 
-408 RLVEEQKKKE
+408 
-418 EKLNLLRQ
+418 
-426 EALDRVNAL
+426 
-435 TETIVDY
+435 
-442 EAKLQA
+442 
-448 QHNTNQALTSEN
+448 
-460 QKLVQARSVLD
+460 
-471 SEKTALQERVQ
+471 
-482 TLEADLKEAVSLK
+482 
-495 ENALA
+495 
-500 QAQADAKEKQ
+500 
-510 QALAEKEEALKQC
+510 
-523 QAAVDQAKSDRMLKE
+523 
-538 AAELNLRA
+538 
-546 QISARENADAQKAKT
+546 
-561 EKANSELKDTIVTK
+561 
-575 DEEIAQ
+575 
-581 LKRKLE
+581 
-587 QLNSENRTLF
+587 
-597 SKLDREKSQRKESE
+597 
-611 AKVRELTS
+611 
-619 TLKKS
+619 
-624 EKQNTKLINEVESER
+624 
-639 KLRMKAEKKAEGT
+639 
-652 VLSRYIIAK
+652 
-661 LNGSNHEENGI
+661 

>member
-29 MYEILSAGDNR
+29 MFEMLSAGDNR

-52 DEKWLNT
+52 DEKWLNA
-59 IEDSLDSINNIIE
+59 IEESLDSINNIIE

-83 VVPVSLAKKITAD
+83 VVPVSLAKKISAD
-96 SVRHLSQN
+96 SIRHLSKN
-104 TQFIAASEDGD
+104 TQFIASSEDGD
-115 VHPTRILNV
+115 IHPTRILNV
-124 TMDETYDL
+124 AMDETYDL

-183 KLEMRIK
+183 RLEMKIK

-198 ESDNMTLFMRID
+198 ESDNMSLFMRID
-210 RVRRRVMALKNSS
+210 RIRRRVMALKNSS
-223 FCSIMAGCSKVR
+223 FCSIMSGCSKVR

-247 PDYRN
+247 PDYRK

-262 YDEVGYSI
+262 YEDVGYSI

-312 TVKKHK
+312 TLKKHK

-329 EEEVNPE
+329 EEEVKAE

-354 KAQLELQKKYDELQ
+354 KAQLELQKKFDALHAQLSEVVQ
-368 KTANE
+368 
-373 IASQRDEMG
+373 QRDDMG
-382 SRLETLAYQLE
+382 SQLETLGYQLE
-393 TQLDDSERKLNEQKA
+393 TQLEDSERKLKEQKEKLTA
-408 RLVEEQKKKE
+408 AHKEKE
-418 EKLNLLRQ
+418 EKLSLLRQ
-426 EALDRVNAL
+426 EALDQV
-435 TETIVDY
+435 
-442 EAKLQA
+442 
-448 QHNTNQALTSEN
+448 
-460 QKLVQARSVLD
+460 
-471 SEKTALQERVQ
+471 TALMAELEEKKIQ
-482 TLEADLKEAVSLK
+482 TQQQLHIIDELRNEKDEFVSDISSLK
-495 ENALA
+495 EENQSLTIQNNSLNERCITVEQENKQLLVQYE
-500 QAQADAKEKQ
+500 QASEDKKQAEVDKE
-510 QALAEKEEALKQC
+510 AAMKQC
-523 QAAVDQAKSDRMLKE
+523 REAEDQAKRDQMLKE
-538 AAELNLRA
+538 AAELNLQA
-546 QISARENADAQKAKT
+546 QIRAKQDTDLENQKLLKEKEELQNTIAD
-561 EKANSELKDTIVTK
+561 KDA
-575 DEEIAQ
+575 EIAALQ
-581 LKRKLE
+581 KKLE
-587 QLNSENRTLF
+587 QLSAETRSVST
-597 SKLDREKSQRKESE
+597 KLDKEKSQRKESD
-611 AKVRELTS
+611 AKVRELKAS
-619 TLKKS
+619 LKKS
-624 EKQNTKLINEVESER
+624 ETLCTKLSDEVESEKKR
-639 KLRMKAEKKAEGT
+639 RMKAEKKAGGT

-661 LNGSNHEENGI
+661 LNGSANEENS

>member
-29 MYEILSAGDNR
+29 MFEMLSAGDNR

-52 DEKWLNT
+52 DEKWLNA
-59 IEDSLDSINNIIE
+59 IEESLDSINNIIE

-83 VVPVSLAKKITAD
+83 VVPVSLAKKISAD
-96 SVRHLSQN
+96 SIRHLSQN
-104 TQFIAASEDGD
+104 TQFIASSEDGD
-115 VHPTRILNV
+115 IHPTRILNV
-124 TMDETYDL
+124 AMDETYDL

-183 KLEMRIK
+183 RLEMKIK

-198 ESDNMTLFMRID
+198 ESDNMSLFMRID
-210 RVRRRVMALKNSS
+210 RIRRRVMALKNSS
-223 FCSIMAGCSKVR
+223 FCSIMSGCSKVR

-247 PDYRN
+247 PDYRK

-262 YDEVGYSI
+262 YEDVGYSI

-312 TVKKHK
+312 TLKKHK

-329 EEEVNPE
+329 EEEVKAE

-354 KAQLELQKKYDELQ
+354 KAQLELQKKFDALHAQLSEVVQ
-368 KTANE
+368 
-373 IASQRDEMG
+373 QRDDMG
-382 SRLETLAYQLE
+382 SQLETLGYQLE
-393 TQLDDSERKLNEQKA
+393 TQLEDSERKLKEQKEKLTA
-408 RLVEEQKKKE
+408 AHKEKE
-418 EKLNLLRQ
+418 EKLSLLRQ
-426 EALDRVNAL
+426 EALDQV
-435 TETIVDY
+435 
-442 EAKLQA
+442 
-448 QHNTNQALTSEN
+448 
-460 QKLVQARSVLD
+460 
-471 SEKTALQERVQ
+471 TALMAELEEKKIQ
-482 TLEADLKEAVSLK
+482 TQQQMHIIDELRNEKDEFVSDISSLK
-495 ENALA
+495 EENQSLTIQNNSLTERCLTVEQENKQLLVQYE
-500 QAQADAKEKQ
+500 QASEDKKQAEVDKE
-510 QALAEKEEALKQC
+510 AAMKQC
-523 QAAVDQAKSDRMLKE
+523 REAEDQAKRDQMLKE
-538 AAELNLRA
+538 AAELNLQA
-546 QISARENADAQKAKT
+546 QIRAKQDTDLENQKLLKEKEELQNTIAD
-561 EKANSELKDTIVTK
+561 KDA
-575 DEEIAQ
+575 EIAALQ
-581 LKRKLE
+581 KKLE
-587 QLNSENRTLF
+587 QLSAETRSVST
-597 SKLDREKSQRKESE
+597 KLDKEKSQRKESD
-611 AKVRELTS
+611 AKVRELTAS
-619 TLKKS
+619 LKKS
-624 EKQNTKLINEVESER
+624 ETLCTKLSDEVESEKKR
-639 KLRMKAEKKAEGT
+639 RMKAEKKAGGT

-661 LNGSNHEENGI
+661 LNGSANEENS

>member
-29 MYEILSAGDNR
+29 MFEMLSAGDNR

-52 DEKWLNT
+52 DEKWLNA
-59 IEDSLDSINNIIE
+59 IEESLDSINNIIE

-83 VVPVSLAKKITAD
+83 VVPVSLAKKISAD
-96 SVRHLSQN
+96 SIRHLSKN
-104 TQFIAASEDGD
+104 TQFIASSEDGD
-115 VHPTRILNV
+115 IHPTRILNV

-183 KLEMRIK
+183 RLEMKIK

-198 ESDNMTLFMRID
+198 ESDNMSLFMRID
-210 RVRRRVMALKNSS
+210 RIRRRVMALKNSS
-223 FCSIMAGCSKVR
+223 FCSIMSGCSKVR

-247 PDYRN
+247 PDYRK

-262 YDEVGYSI
+262 YEDVGYSI

-312 TVKKHK
+312 TLKKHK

-329 EEEVNPE
+329 EEEVKAE

-354 KAQLELQKKYDELQ
+354 KAQLELQKKFDALHAQLSEVVQ
-368 KTANE
+368 
-373 IASQRDEMG
+373 QRDDMG
-382 SRLETLAYQLE
+382 SQLETLGYQLE
-393 TQLDDSERKLNEQKA
+393 TQLEDSERKLKEQKEKLTA
-408 RLVEEQKKKE
+408 AHKEKE
-418 EKLNLLRQ
+418 EKLSLLRQ
-426 EALDRVNAL
+426 EALDQV
-435 TETIVDY
+435 
-442 EAKLQA
+442 
-448 QHNTNQALTSEN
+448 
-460 QKLVQARSVLD
+460 
-471 SEKTALQERVQ
+471 TALMAELEEKKIQ
-482 TLEADLKEAVSLK
+482 TQQQLHIIDELRNEKDEFVSDISSLK
-495 ENALA
+495 EENQSLTIQNNSLNERCITVEQENKQLLVQYE
-500 QAQADAKEKQ
+500 QASEDKKQAEVDKE
-510 QALAEKEEALKQC
+510 AAMKQC
-523 QAAVDQAKSDRMLKE
+523 REAEDQAKRDQMLKE
-538 AAELNLRA
+538 AAELNLQA
-546 QISARENADAQKAKT
+546 QIRAKQDTDLENQKLLKEKEELQNTIAD
-561 EKANSELKDTIVTK
+561 KDA
-575 DEEIAQ
+575 EIAALQ
-581 LKRKLE
+581 KKLE
-587 QLNSENRTLF
+587 QLSAETRSVST
-597 SKLDREKSQRKESE
+597 KLDKEKSQRKESD
-611 AKVRELTS
+611 AKVRELTAS
-619 TLKKS
+619 LKKS
-624 EKQNTKLINEVESER
+624 ETLCTKLSDEVESEKKR
-639 KLRMKAEKKAEGT
+639 RMKAEKKAGGT

-661 LNGSNHEENGI
+661 LNGSANEENS

>member
-29 MYEILSAGDNR
+29 MFEMLSAGDNR

-52 DEKWLNT
+52 DEKWLNA
-59 IEDSLDSINNIIE
+59 IEESLDSINNIIE

-83 VVPVSLAKKITAD
+83 VVPVSLAKKISAD
-96 SVRHLSQN
+96 SIRHLSKN
-104 TQFIAASEDGD
+104 TQFIASSEDGD
-115 VHPTRILNV
+115 IHPTRILNV
-124 TMDETYDL
+124 AMDETYDL

-183 KLEMRIK
+183 RLEMKIK

-198 ESDNMTLFMRID
+198 ESDNMSLFMRID
-210 RVRRRVMALKNSS
+210 RIRRRVMALKNSS
-223 FCSIMAGCSKVR
+223 FCSIMSGCSKVR

-247 PDYRN
+247 PDYRK

-262 YDEVGYSI
+262 YEDVGYSI

-312 TVKKHK
+312 TLKKHK

-329 EEEVNPE
+329 EEEVKAE

-354 KAQLELQKKYDELQ
+354 KAQLELQKKFDALHAQLSEVVQ
-368 KTANE
+368 
-373 IASQRDEMG
+373 QRDDMG
-382 SRLETLAYQLE
+382 SQLETLGYQLE
-393 TQLDDSERKLNEQKA
+393 TQLEDSERKLKEQKEKLTA
-408 RLVEEQKKKE
+408 AHKEKE
-418 EKLNLLRQ
+418 EKLSLLRQ
-426 EALDRVNAL
+426 EALDQV
-435 TETIVDY
+435 
-442 EAKLQA
+442 
-448 QHNTNQALTSEN
+448 
-460 QKLVQARSVLD
+460 
-471 SEKTALQERVQ
+471 TALMAELEEKKIQ
-482 TLEADLKEAVSLK
+482 TQQQLHIIDELRNEKDEFVSDISSLK
-495 ENALA
+495 EENQSLTIQNNSLNERCITVEQENKQLLVQYE
-500 QAQADAKEKQ
+500 QASEDKKQAEVDKE
-510 QALAEKEEALKQC
+510 AAMKQC
-523 QAAVDQAKSDRMLKE
+523 REAEDQAKRDQMLKE
-538 AAELNLRA
+538 AAELNLQA
-546 QISARENADAQKAKT
+546 QIRAKQDTDLENQKLLKEKEELQNTIAD
-561 EKANSELKDTIVTK
+561 KDA
-575 DEEIAQ
+575 EIAALQ
-581 LKRKLE
+581 KKLE
-587 QLNSENRTLF
+587 QLSAETRSVST
-597 SKLDREKSQRKESE
+597 KLDKEKSQRKESD
-611 AKVRELTS
+611 AKVRELTAS
-619 TLKKS
+619 LKKS
-624 EKQNTKLINEVESER
+624 ETLCTKLSDEVESEKKR
-639 KLRMKAEKKAEGT
+639 RMKAEKKAGGT

-661 LNGSNHEENGI
+661 LNGSANEENS

>member
-29 MYEILSAGDNR
+29 MFEMLSAGDNR

-52 DEKWLNT
+52 DEKWLSM

-124 TMDETYDL
+124 TVDETYDL

-183 KLEMRIK
+183 KLEMKIK

-198 ESDNMTLFMRID
+198 ESDNMALFMRID
-210 RVRRRVMALKNSS
+210 RVRRRVMALKTSS
-223 FCSIMAGCSKVR
+223 FCSIMAGCAKIR

-312 TVKKHK
+312 TLKKHK

-329 EEEVNPE
+329 EEEVKAE

-354 KAQLELQKKYDELQ
+354 KAQLELQKKFDELNAKLQ
-368 KTANE
+368 DVA
-373 IASQRDEMG
+373 AQRDEMG
-382 SRLETLAYQLE
+382 SQLETLGYQLE
-393 TQLDDSERKLNEQKA
+393 TQLEDTERKLKEQKEK
-408 RLVEEQKKKE
+408 LVEAHKLKE
-418 EKLNLLRQ
+418 EKLNVLRQ
-426 EALDRVNAL
+426 EALDQVNYL
-435 TETIVDY
+435 M
-442 EAKLQA
+442 AKLTQA
-448 QHNTNQALTSEN
+448 QESAAAVHQENENLARINATLTAEKQADTDRR
-460 QKLVQARSVLD
+460 QKLEEKLAEVQETSQQLQQNNA
-471 SEKTALQERVQ
+471 ALSTLAKQSQE
-482 TLEADLKEAVSLK
+482 EM
-495 ENALA
+495 
-500 QAQADAKEKQ
+500 Q
-510 QALAEKEEALKQC
+510 QALADKDAAVKQC
-523 QAAVDQAKSDRMLKE
+523 QEAVDQAKTDRMLRE

-546 QISARENADAQKAKT
+546 QITARQ
-561 EKANSELKDTIVTK
+561 
-575 DEEIAQ
+575 DEEAKN
-581 LKRKLE
+581 LKAE
-587 QLNSENRTLF
+587 QLNAQL
-597 SKLDREKSQRKESE
+597 Q
-611 AKVRELTS
+611 
-619 TLKKS
+619 
-624 EKQNTKLINEVESER
+624 
-639 KLRMKAEKKAEGT
+639 
-652 VLSRYIIAK
+652 
-661 LNGSNHEENGI
+661 